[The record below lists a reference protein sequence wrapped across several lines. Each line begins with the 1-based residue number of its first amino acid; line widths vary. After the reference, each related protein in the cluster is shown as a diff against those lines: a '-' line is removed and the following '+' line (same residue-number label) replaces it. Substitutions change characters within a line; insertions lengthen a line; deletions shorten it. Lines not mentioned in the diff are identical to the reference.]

1 MVTIRRVE
9 TPGRPEPMVT
19 ISMAKNQE
27 NSGNGKNPGKDNG
40 NGSGDKLLYTLV
52 NGQAMRT
59 SEAPSDLLP
68 DAQLMDNLSK
78 KQKKKLKKQA
88 QGRPDM
94 GGLSGV
100 TITQSNVGAGGGNN
114 PNPFNI
120 PPPTGL
126 PSHVPVGVPA
136 GPPMFQPSMQV
147 PYFLIYPLNS
157 FRTFMYCELLPYVL

>member
-1 MVTIRRVE
+1 M
-9 TPGRPEPMVT
+9 G
-19 ISMAKNQE
+19 
-27 NSGNGKNPGKDNG
+27 NSGNGKNSGKDNG
-40 NGSGDKLLYTLV
+40 NGSDKLLYTLV

-100 TITQSNVGAGGGNN
+100 TITQSNVGAGGGN

-126 PSHVPVGVPA
+126 PSHVPVGVPT
-136 GPPMFQPSMQV
+136 GPKMLQPSMQV
-147 PYFLIYPLNS
+147 S
-157 FRTFMYCELLPYVL
+157 